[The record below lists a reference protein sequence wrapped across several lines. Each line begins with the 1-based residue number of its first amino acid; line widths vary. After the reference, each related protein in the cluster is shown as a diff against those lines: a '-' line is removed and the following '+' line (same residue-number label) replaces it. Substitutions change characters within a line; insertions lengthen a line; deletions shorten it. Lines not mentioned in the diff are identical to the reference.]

1 MYHNFRLI
9 LDEPQKG
16 SLNMGIDNAI
26 AEFVS
31 KNAAD
36 PTLRIYS
43 WIKPAVTVG
52 YFQKISDTVNSGYCN
67 DNNIDIIRRVTGGGT
82 VLHDKEITYSFIVP
96 IKNKVIPEE
105 IEASFRGIIYPI
117 ISALQSAGIEASFK
131 PVNDILAQGRKISG
145 SAQTRKQGVLLQHG
159 TVILGINE
167 EMFTGCLKFD
177 SVKLAQKGVTDPLDL
192 ITSVSRELGSIYN
205 DECINLL
212 KQSVADNYSRLLN
225 IEFKEDALSH
235 DERILAGKF
244 EQEFF
249 QNQSW
254 NMKRL

>member
-1 MYHNFRLI
+1 VKHKFRLI
-9 LDEPQKG
+9 IDEPQGG

-82 VLHDKEITYSFIVP
+82 VFHDKEITYSFIVP

-105 IEASFRGIIYPI
+105 IEASFRVIIDPI
-117 ISALQSAGIEASFK
+117 ISALKSAGIDASFK

-159 TVILGINE
+159 TVILDINK

-177 SVKLAQKGVTDPLDL
+177 AIKLADKGVSDPLEL
-192 ITSVSRELGSIYN
+192 VTSVNEQLNNNYN
-205 DECINLL
+205 NETLHLL
-212 KQSVADNYSRLLN
+212 KNRIIDNYIESLN
-225 IEFKEDALSH
+225 ITFNIENLSGDEKTLAEKYRKE
-235 DERILAGKF
+235 IF
-244 EQEFF
+244 E
-249 QNQSW
+249 NKSW
-254 NMKRL
+254 NMKRV